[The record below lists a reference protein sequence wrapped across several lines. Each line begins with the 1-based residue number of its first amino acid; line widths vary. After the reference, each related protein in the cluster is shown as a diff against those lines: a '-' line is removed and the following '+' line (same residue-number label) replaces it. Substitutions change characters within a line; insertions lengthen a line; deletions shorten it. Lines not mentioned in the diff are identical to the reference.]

1 MRFFLSSLSMNNS
14 ARKLCHKSI
23 SQIVDQLYWQS
34 SRKVLSTG
42 WKALRWYDIFK
53 DEKNYSARRISSK
66 EKPGCL
72 SPQSPHPSSFPS
84 MNQNNKARRWWSH
97 AIHGRCLPLFG
108 IFPFFGRIVLTLI
121 RDPFI
126 SNRNLFTAWSTPCL
140 YIDLWESPGVIS
152 SRYTSHLRIWRT
164 CSVTLS
170 VVTISS

>member
-34 SRKVLSTG
+34 SREILSTG
-42 WKALRWYDIFK
+42 LKALRWYDIFK
-53 DEKNYSARRISSK
+53 DEKNYSARKISSK

-97 AIHGRCLPLFG
+97 AIHGRCLPFFD

-121 RDPFI
+121 RDPLLSYQI
-126 SNRNLFTAWSTPCL
+126 GICLPLGRPPAYMLTWGNLLAWFP
-140 YIDLWESPGVIS
+140 YDL
-152 SRYTSHLRIWRT
+152 LRI
-164 CSVTLS
+164 
-170 VVTISS
+170 